1 MLSFR
6 KSVSCILLSAALAFV
21 LIAAACAFSA
31 PEEAAPSAPPS
42 QSGFVPVSKD
52 EYIGR
57 VAKSTGLSTA
67 EVLQELQQT
76 AFELRTHYGASDDGA
91 AASSDPAP
99 AAGEYQGDGIT
110 FLYGYVYFT
119 DTYAHAFQVQSR
131 CYAVIARHPQGEL
144 FAAVAAET
152 AEVFAYNGGAWELES
167 PSVHAAA
174 QGSSSV
180 QIDYSGV
187 IGLSYEEAQS
197 IGADPAFFADS
208 ASAGKSAHLRQF
220 VSAGNTYTL

>member
-21 LIAAACAFSA
+21 LIAAACASPA
-31 PEEAAPSAPPS
+31 SEDAAPSAPPS
-42 QSGFVPVSKD
+42 QSGFVPVSKE
-52 EYIGR
+52 EYIGQAAR
-57 VAKSTGLSTA
+57 SAGLSAA

-76 AFELRTHYGASDDGA
+76 SLDLRTRYGASENGA
-91 AASSDPAP
+91 AAPSGPAP
-99 AAGEYQGDGIT
+99 ASGEYQGDGIT

-119 DTYAHAFQVQSR
+119 DTYAQAFQVQSR
-131 CYAVIARHPQGEL
+131 CYAVIARHPQGEM

-152 AEVFAYNGGAWELES
+152 AEVFAYNGGAWELEA
-167 PSVHAAA
+167 PSAYAAA
-174 QGSSSV
+174 QGSDSV

-187 IGLSYEEAQS
+187 IGLSYEAALS
-197 IGADPAFFADS
+197 IGADPAFFSDG
-208 ASAGKSAHLRQF
+208 ASAGSTARLRQF